1 MTYSANV
8 VEVMIASP
16 SDVST
21 ERGVIRAVLSDWN
34 ALNAQRSGVVLLP
47 VGWETH
53 AVPQMGGRAQ
63 QIINRDV
70 LARCDLLIAVFWTR
84 LGSPTGEAP
93 SGTVEEIHEH
103 VAAGKIAMVYFSN
116 APVRP
121 DSVDDEQY
129 RALRAFRMECEGN
142 GLIEVFESPADLR
155 EKLFRHLSRI
165 VPERFPSLTREPL
178 TAAPS
183 SPPVPALSA
192 QAKRL
197 LEAASQD
204 RNGRIMY
211 LRVMGGPMIQV
222 NGEQLNDP
230 KNAREQATW
239 DAALEELEKVEL
251 IAPANVKRE
260 FFKLTARGYEIADQ
274 LGDG

>member
-1 MTYSANV
+1 
-8 VEVMIASP
+8 MIASP

-21 ERGVIRAVLSDWN
+21 ERGVVRAVLSDWN

-53 AVPQMGGRAQ
+53 AVPQMGDRAQ

-93 SGTVEEIHEH
+93 SGTVEEIREH
-103 VAAGKIAMVYFSN
+103 VAAGKIAMIYFSN

-129 RALRAFRMECEGN
+129 RALRAFRKECEAN

-165 VPERFPSLTREPL
+165 VPERFTSATQEPL
-178 TAAPS
+178 TVTPS

-192 QAKRL
+192 EAKRL

-204 RNGRIMY
+204 QNGRIMY
-211 LRVMGGPMIQV
+211 LRVMGGPIIQV

-230 KNAREQATW
+230 KNVREQATW

-251 IAPANVKRE
+251 IAPANLKRE

-274 LGDG
+274 LRNG